1 MYDLLITCFRWS
13 WVKEKNGL
21 ARAVKKDLKQKIG
34 KPELPETH
42 NSAQNI
48 SSTPQTKFFYFCKTW
63 KTKYDDAFLNNKIY
77 SSKRRKKPLEKQYL
91 AWTLY
96 DSNALIKL
104 NGD

>member
-48 SSTPQTKFFYFCKTW
+48 SSTPQTKFFFIFVKPE

-77 SSKRRKKPLEKQYL
+77 SSKKRNKTFRKTIL
-91 AWTLY
+91 
-96 DSNALIKL
+96 SL
-104 NGD
+104 NSIRQ